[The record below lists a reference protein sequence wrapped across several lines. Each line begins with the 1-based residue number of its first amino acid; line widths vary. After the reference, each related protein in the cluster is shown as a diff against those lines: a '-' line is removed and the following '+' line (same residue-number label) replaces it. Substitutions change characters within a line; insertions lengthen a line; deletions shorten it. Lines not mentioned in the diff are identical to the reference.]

1 MDKPLSKEI
10 KRKVLLRRTGIILL
24 IILIPFIILLFLKNV
39 INQKVSL
46 SKVTI
51 ASVEQGSI
59 QITVQGSGIVIPA
72 YEEVIISPF
81 RSSVVKIVR
90 RPGSK
95 LSAGDTLLVLNN
107 KLAGNDLDMLKNER
121 DLQRIRAEKLKIE
134 LLQLQE
140 DFEFSGRIREI
151 KVENAKLA
159 YEAES
164 TLNKMGGSPAYN
176 VKKAKTDW
184 EISQLESEQAQYNFN
199 NEVNARNNSIRELET
214 EMNIQENKII
224 KAKELVDQAYVKAPF
239 NGDLSWIVDQ
249 PGATIAEGQE
259 VARVADFSSYKL
271 KGSISNAWAGRI
283 TNSQKVLI
291 RDQGKTFTGTIENI
305 MPAVSQGMI
314 ECLIRI
320 DNGDISNLRPDQQME
335 IRVVISYKDNVLL
348 IPNGT
353 YYKDRGFKEMYVI
366 RGDKAYRTRVL
377 LGDANFDFVE
387 VVNGLQ
393 KGDKVILTDIE
404 EKYTRDEIKVGK

>member
-1 MDKPLSKEI
+1 
-10 KRKVLLRRTGIILL
+10 
-24 IILIPFIILLFLKNV
+24 
-39 INQKVSL
+39 
-46 SKVTI
+46 
-51 ASVEQGSI
+51 
-59 QITVQGSGIVIPA
+59 
-72 YEEVIISPF
+72 
-81 RSSVVKIVR
+81 
-90 RPGSK
+90 
-95 LSAGDTLLVLNN
+95 
-107 KLAGNDLDMLKNER
+107 
-121 DLQRIRAEKLKIE
+121 
-134 LLQLQE
+134 
-140 DFEFSGRIREI
+140 
-151 KVENAKLA
+151 
-159 YEAES
+159 
-164 TLNKMGGSPAYN
+164 
-176 VKKAKTDW
+176 
-184 EISQLESEQAQYNFN
+184 
-199 NEVNARNNSIRELET
+199 
-214 EMNIQENKII
+214 
-224 KAKELVDQAYVKAPF
+224 
-239 NGDLSWIVDQ
+239 
-249 PGATIAEGQE
+249 
-259 VARVADFSSYKL
+259 VADFSSYKL

-320 DNGDISNLRPDQQME
+320 DDGDISNLRPDQQME